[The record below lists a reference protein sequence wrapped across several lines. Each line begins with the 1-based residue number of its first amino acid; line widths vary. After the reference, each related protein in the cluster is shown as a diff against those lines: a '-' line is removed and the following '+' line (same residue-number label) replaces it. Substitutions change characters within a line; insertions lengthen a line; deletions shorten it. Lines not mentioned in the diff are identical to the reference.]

1 MLNPESGK
9 IILQQD
15 LKVNTIVDWCGGE
28 NAIFEGDEFYI
39 SARIL
44 NDDVIISKY
53 KINDSYEA
61 KLIWV
66 KKFGVKPVIIE
77 RDEYK
82 EEGLITGFYL
92 NNDFIAS
99 SYFDID
105 SYDTSAVVRTGVFEY
120 WTLGWSI
127 LSSFTL
133 SNDDPF
139 GFNILK
145 FETHIDV
152 SA

>member
-92 NNDFIAS
+92 NNEFIYTVLS
-99 SYFDID
+99 RSYKEESRIPLPMKDILYSID
-105 SYDTSAVVRTGVFEY
+105 AKTGETVWKIEFNPTSRF
-120 WTLGWSI
+120 LQ
-127 LSSFTL
+127 
-133 SNDDPF
+133 
-139 GFNILK
+139 LK
-145 FETHIDV
+145 YL
-152 SA
+152 